1 MSGDVYTP
9 EINLDRNSPIPLYFQ
24 IAEPI
29 AAAINSHEL
38 PSGTR
43 IEDELS
49 MAKRLKVSRPTA
61 RQALQRLVDQG
72 LVVRQRGVGTRVAPA
87 LIHRPM
93 ELTSLHSDLTRGGHQ
108 ATTKLLDYVEREAT
122 DEEVETMGLAGAG
135 TPITEIRRLRLADDH
150 PIAIMRN
157 LIPRELAPS
166 ADELETG
173 GLYEALRNRHVQLF
187 SARQSIG
194 ARNASLEEAKL
205 LEVKRGASL
214 LTMRRATTN
223 EAGQIVEFGDH
234 VYRADRYIFDS
245 TVFTS

>member
-1 MSGDVYTP
+1 MPGDVYAP
-9 EINLDRNSPIPLYFQ
+9 AIALDRNSPIPLYFQ

-29 AAAINSHEL
+29 AAQINSHEL

-93 ELTSLHSDLTRGGHQ
+93 ELTSLHSDLTRSGHE
-108 ATTKLLDYVEREAT
+108 ATTTLLEYLEREAT
-122 DEEVETMGLAGAG
+122 DEEAETLALADDRA
-135 TPITEIRRLRLADDH
+135 ITEIRRLRKADGT
-150 PIAIMRN
+150 PIALMRN
-157 LIPRELAPS
+157 LLPRSLTPS
-166 ADELETG
+166 RDELETS
-173 GLYEALRNRHVQLF
+173 GLYESLRARHVELH

-194 ARNASLEEAKL
+194 ARNASVEEAAL
-205 LEVKRGASL
+205 LDVKRGSAL
-214 LTMRRATTN
+214 LTMRRTTAN
-223 EAGQIVEFGDH
+223 SSGEIVEHGEH
-234 VYRADRYIFDS
+234 VYRADRYTFDS